1 MNLQG
6 CNFANRQ
13 FERASEWGEAN
24 LRGAEFTGA
33 FLLYAD
39 FSFADLTS
47 ANFSGAYLEGAD
59 FINANVKG
67 ANFEGAILKCILDD
81 GTNWSEA
88 INVMIQSRG
97 SCHD

>member
-1 MNLQG
+1 VNLQG

-13 FERASEWGEAN
+13 FQRASQWGEAN
-24 LRGAEFTGA
+24 LHGANFTGA

-59 FINANVKG
+59 FDNANVGG
-67 ANFEGAILKCILDD
+67 ANFEGAILKCITDHN
-81 GTNWSEA
+81 TNWSEA
-88 INVMIQSRG
+88 INVMISSRG